1 VGLGLGIVTFLIYI
15 VAVYMSQ
22 IFVGGWL
29 GEKLLGAGI
38 GIGPVLARLA
48 LGLAI
53 LRVVRVIPFAGP
65 LSALVVIV
73 WGLGA
78 YVLTVHKRIQHQTVE
93 A

>member
-1 VGLGLGIVTFLIYI
+1 MGLGLGLVTLLIYI

-22 IFVGGWL
+22 IFVGAWL
-29 GEKLLGAGI
+29 GDKLLGKGI
-38 GIGPVLARLA
+38 GAGAVLGRLA

-53 LRVVRVIPFAGP
+53 LRVVRVIPFVGP
-65 LSALVVIV
+65 FSLLVVIV

-78 YVLTVHKRIQHQTVE
+78 YVLTVHKRMRHQVLP